1 MPTTI
6 NGTTGVSLVQ
16 PSITIATPTLT
27 SPTLTT
33 PALGTPASGTL
44 TNCSGLPL
52 STGVTGSLPSSSLPT
67 GSVLQVVQTFDNTT
81 ATFARAADITYL
93 NTTITPT
100 SSSNKILV
108 CVNIGLLS
116 AEAGADLGL
125 ILFRGSTQ
133 IATGAGGTTVNSTF
147 TPAMS
152 QGGTTAFS
160 GSFMYLDS
168 PATTSATT
176 YKISCYQNV
185 GRTMYY
191 NRRGSDNSYTSGST
205 VILMEVKA

>member
-6 NGTTGVSLVQ
+6 NGTTGVSLVANNA
-16 PSITIATPTLT
+16 TINTPAISGGTLT
-27 SPTLTT
+27 SSTLVTPTI
-33 PALGTPASGTL
+33 SGTM
-44 TNCSGLPL
+44 TGL
-52 STGVTGSLPSSSLPT
+52 SATSLPA
-67 GSVLQVVQTFDNTT
+67 GSIVQVVQTWDNTT
-81 ATFARAADITYL
+81 ATFARGADITYL

-108 CVNIGLLS
+108 CVHIGIIS

-125 ILFRGSTQ
+125 ILFRNSSQ

-152 QGGTTAFS
+152 QGGTTAV
-160 GSFMYLDS
+160 GGAFMYLDS

-176 YKISCYQNV
+176 YKVSCYQNV

-191 NRRGSDNSYTSGST
+191 NRRGSDNTYTASSS
-205 VILMEVKA
+205 VILMEVKV